1 VTTTTTDQ
9 GLTLPSSSDGDN
21 VPTSFGGYNTGVES
35 RLVKRYTSA
44 ADRTAR
50 NPTPTEGEL
59 SYLVSTGAVELYDG
73 SAWGHPFPNT
83 ARGIMAAPT
92 TAGGDG
98 TATSGTT
105 EVRDDGL
112 GVYQWTAE
120 AGRYYVAYFSGG
132 TLLSDAGDRNVL
144 RIRNSGSSSTPT
156 TASTLLGEKI
166 IYTSET
172 GIPGR
177 NDALFFTAPFT
188 AAAGTNT
195 IATFYANVDSG
206 VATPSS
212 TRALWVQD
220 IGPT

>member
-1 VTTTTTDQ
+1 MTTTTTDQ
-9 GLTLPSSSDGDN
+9 GLILPVSSDGDN
-21 VPTSFGGYNTGVES
+21 VPQSFSDFNTGVES

-50 NPTPTEGEL
+50 NPTPTAGEL
-59 SYLVSTGAVELYDG
+59 SYLGSTGALELYSG
-73 SAWGHPFPNT
+73 SAWINPFPRT

-112 GVYQWTAE
+112 GTYQWTAE

-132 TLLSDAGDRNVL
+132 TVLGEANDRNVI

-166 IYTSET
+166 VYTPEA
-172 GIPGR
+172 GVGGR
-177 NDALFFTAPFT
+177 ADALFFTAPFT

-220 IGPT
+220 IGST